1 VKRYT
6 LCWRAFAGANR
17 RFERRRRDARTTIRP
32 SVRPP
37 ARRTRLVDSFHSF
50 VNLIF
55 SFCLCIKPERIYHRV
70 YHRVSL
76 AYFFFAGA
84 GSAALAFADAASASA
99 RALASALRFCFTE
112 RPFFFVPSRV
122 YPDMDASVEEKAMPE
137 PRPRPPEEAWD
148 GIVMANALLAAMEAA
163 TQRRKNPNASVSRA
177 PSTIVASRVGS
188 RSSARRLAL
197 TRGER
202 DERRAA
208 IHRFSRRDDGGA
220 RLALRANR
228 RGLRASVNHT
238 SNSQSNQS
246 INQSIKSARYRPY
259 LSHPPRE
266 RLSPIPPPPRP
277 KRSEPEPESR
287 ARIASVFFFDL
298 RRPLSTSAP
307 NARDSNHRSR
317 QHPSIRLGIERGET
331 AGGVSSIDRSHRI
344 DRPTA
349 VASSVE
355 SSRVGRESAPGPS
368 RVIAR
373 CVPCEGWWSES
384 LRRT

>member
-1 VKRYT
+1 MKRYT

-84 GSAALAFADAASASA
+84 GSAAFLAFADAASASA

-246 INQSIKSARYRPY
+246 INQI
-259 LSHPPRE
+259 RE
-266 RLSPIPPPPRP
+266 ISPISLPP
-277 KRSEPEPESR
+277 SS
-287 ARIASVFFFDL
+287 L
-298 RRPLSTSAP
+298 
-307 NARDSNHRSR
+307 ARDSLRSHLLRVLSVPNRNRNLARESHPYSPSIFDDRSR
-317 QHPSIRLGIERGET
+317 RPRRTREIRITDRVSIQPSASASNGAKPRVECHR
-331 AGGVSSIDRSHRI
+331 SIDRSHRI
-344 DRPTA
+344 DRRA
-349 VASSVE
+349 KRREFSRVE
-355 SSRVGRESAPGPS
+355 SSRS
-368 RVIAR
+368 RVRPGSVACHR
-373 CVPCEGWWSES
+373 AMRTV
-384 LRRT
+384 RRMVV

>member
-32 SVRPP
+32 SVRPSSRAANAP
-37 ARRTRLVDSFHSF
+37 RRFVSFIHF

-84 GSAALAFADAASASA
+84 GSAAFLAFADAASASA

-246 INQSIKSARYRPY
+246 NQSIKSARYRPY
-259 LSHPPRE
+259 LSHPP
-266 RLSPIPPPPRP
+266 L
-277 KRSEPEPESR
+277 SR
-287 ARIASVFFFDL
+287 ATLSDPTSSAS
-298 RRPLSTSAP
+298 
-307 NARDSNHRSR
+307 
-317 QHPSIRLGIERGET
+317 
-331 AGGVSSIDRSHRI
+331 
-344 DRPTA
+344 
-349 VASSVE
+349 
-355 SSRVGRESAPGPS
+355 
-368 RVIAR
+368 
-373 CVPCEGWWSES
+373 
-384 LRRT
+384 

>member
-1 VKRYT
+1 
-6 LCWRAFAGANR
+6 
-17 RFERRRRDARTTIRP
+17 
-32 SVRPP
+32 
-37 ARRTRLVDSFHSF
+37 
-50 VNLIF
+50 
-55 SFCLCIKPERIYHRV
+55 
-70 YHRVSL
+70 
-76 AYFFFAGA
+76 
-84 GSAALAFADAASASA
+84 
-99 RALASALRFCFTE
+99 
-112 RPFFFVPSRV
+112 
-122 YPDMDASVEEKAMPE
+122 MPE

-246 INQSIKSARYRPY
+246 INQI
-259 LSHPPRE
+259 RE
-266 RLSPIPPPPRP
+266 ISPISLPP
-277 KRSEPEPESR
+277 SS
-287 ARIASVFFFDL
+287 L
-298 RRPLSTSAP
+298 
-307 NARDSNHRSR
+307 ARDSLRSHLLRVLSVPNRNRNLARESHPYSSSIFDDRSR
-317 QHPSIRLGIERGET
+317 RPRRTREIRITDRVSIHPSASASNGAKKPRVE
-331 AGGVSSIDRSHRI
+331 SSIERSHRI

-349 VASSVE
+349 VASAVE

-368 RVIAR
+368 RVSSRDAYRAKDGGLSR
-373 CVPCEGWWSES
+373 CGEHDCRFPCRRGVSSSSFTSASERVHRDYRDRDHRVVN
-384 LRRT
+384 RRVMTRRVMRRERDPRNPDDFQEVERTSANEVAMSRVRRIGHTGTTIV